1 MNLFFEEINF
11 YVQKSVCVYYKLHLK
26 YINEFTFQALCMQNY
41 SENQLKI
48 SKSSICVNMQY
59 AWMVKK
65 WIYCAFSYKF
75 RITKFNSNFVISEL
89 KRIKDCFKINEI
101 LILYYTYF
109 FKENTPPMCSFLFPC
124 IHLEIK
130 CCSSKGARIDIIFYK
145 LQRKKHALRKSLGST
160 GIFSL

>member
-89 KRIKDCFKINEI
+89 KRIKDCFKINECKKYFESN
-101 LILYYTYF
+101 ILYL
-109 FKENTPPMCSFLFPC
+109 P
-124 IHLEIK
+124 
-130 CCSSKGARIDIIFYK
+130 
-145 LQRKKHALRKSLGST
+145 
-160 GIFSL
+160 IFSKKIHSRCTASSSSHSSGNKMLQF